1 MYRLWKD
8 PEGKSVFVTKS
19 GTARSRSQA
28 SQPFS
33 QGDGGGGG
41 GGGSDM
47 KGDNSLESSQKR
59 YSDIQVVNL

>member
-19 GTARSRSQA
+19 GAARSRSQA
-28 SQPFS
+28 SLPFS
-33 QGDGGGGG
+33 QGDGGGA